1 MQMESVG
8 SREIR
13 TGGWQEMKMITFVD
27 LSLVVVHNLNEKLT
41 KPVNLSDDF
50 LPYSDNLFYCKRK
63 IFMLFQFK
71 NLET

>member
-1 MQMESVG
+1 VEKPVFHCPFVLILLMQMESVG

-50 LPYSDNLFYCKRK
+50 FAIL
-63 IFMLFQFK
+63 
-71 NLET
+71 